1 MKKLIQGI
9 VDFRRA
15 RREGYAGTFAK
26 LALGQQPDAL
36 FIACSDSRVA
46 VNVFA
51 SADPGDLFVL
61 RNVGNMIP
69 PWGDPG
75 GTAAAAA
82 IEYALEIL
90 KVRDVVICG
99 HSDCGAMRARRQGLS
114 SLPAGPVRDWLALAG
129 GTEAPA
135 ADADED
141 SRRNVLLQL
150 ERLKGYPSVAR
161 AIEERSLG
169 LHGLWFDIRR
179 VDVLYREPEAG
190 NWAVVDEAEGGR
202 ILARLEGR

>member
-15 RREGYAGTFAK
+15 RREGYAETFAR

-61 RNVGNMIP
+61 RNVGNMVP
-69 PWGDPG
+69 PWGHPG

-82 IEYALEIL
+82 IEYALEVL
-90 KVRDVVICG
+90 KVRDVVVCG
-99 HSDCGAMRARRQGLS
+99 HSDCGAMRARGRGLAN
-114 SLPAGPVRDWLALAG
+114 LPAGPVRDWLALAAG
-129 GTEAPA
+129 EDAPGP
-135 ADADED
+135 DADED

-150 ERLKGYPSVAR
+150 ERLKAYPSVAR
-161 AIEERSLG
+161 AVRDRGLG

-179 VDVLYREPEAG
+179 VDVLYREAASG
-190 NWAVVDEAEGGR
+190 AWAVLDEAEGAR
-202 ILARLEGR
+202 ILARLEDR